1 MTVCRANVRALWR
14 HITLW
19 NPIIVRTELK
29 AAFEAEMA
37 AAERLIQA
45 GRLNRAMRH
54 LERAHVIGQSYV
66 RPHVRS
72 HWSMF
77 RIAVKR
83 NSLADGL
90 GQAVRIILGAF
101 GSAIGVVPIGNTGGT
116 DISMFARVPVDPE
129 IAALIMRDRAVR

>member
-1 MTVCRANVRALWR
+1 
-14 HITLW
+14 
-19 NPIIVRTELK
+19 LK